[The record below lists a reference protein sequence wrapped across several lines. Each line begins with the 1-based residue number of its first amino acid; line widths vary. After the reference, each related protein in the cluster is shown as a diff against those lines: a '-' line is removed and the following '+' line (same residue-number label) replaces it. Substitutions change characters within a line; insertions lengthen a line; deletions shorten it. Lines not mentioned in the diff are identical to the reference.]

1 MLYSKEDLNNA
12 PTFDP
17 KVIRR
22 DVAQWLA
29 ALQSGLE
36 PGRFAYCRKGSL
48 VPTHG
53 NQALMPTVFAMKI
66 AWQTGVWKQWPAAL
80 RAAAIKRVTDAQRVD
95 GTYVDAWTRRQNRP
109 SWREWAKIAL
119 MRNRLSDVLSH
130 YREWAPKIVR
140 AETRQNISTLLMV
153 EHMPQYAP
161 PVELTGYNDT
171 RRFLEGLDWSDP
183 WGAGSHLSHQAML
196 SAVHQR
202 LETKEVRH
210 GEIVEAICEFLKEI
224 YHDDSGTWYKGD
236 GQDEVIKI
244 NGTMKVF
251 SGLQW
256 ISHPFYDHKNL
267 IDLILGQ
274 PFHSSGCH
282 FTNSLFTLYN
292 ILKTQNGSYRLN
304 EIKERARLASRYL
317 MLHKKEGAGFSF
329 NRSSAQQ
336 YYYTARTSK
345 GFDEADI
352 HGTVMY
358 TWSCAMI
365 IEILKEDYPDEA
377 NIWRAH
383 VP

>member
-1 MLYSKEDLNNA
+1 MLYSERDLNDA

-22 DVAQWLA
+22 DVTEWLT

-36 PGRFAYCRKGSL
+36 PGRFAYCCQGSL

-53 NQALMPTVFAMKI
+53 DQALMPTVFAMKV
-66 AWQTGVWKQWPAAL
+66 AWQTGIWDQWPAAL
-80 RAAAIKRVTDAQRVD
+80 RAAVIKRLTDAQCVD
-95 GTYVDAWTRRQNRP
+95 GTYVDDWTRSQNRP
-109 SWREWAKIAL
+109 SRREWAKIAL
-119 MRNRLSDVLSH
+119 MRSRLSDVLSH

-153 EHMPQYAP
+153 EHMPKYAP
-161 PVELTGYNDT
+161 PVELIGYEDT
-171 RRFLEGLDWSDP
+171 RRFLDSLDWTDP

-196 SAVHQR
+196 SAVHHR
-202 LETKEVRH
+202 METKEVRY
-210 GEIVEAICEFLKEI
+210 EKIVEAICDFLSET
-224 YHDDSGTWYKGD
+224 YHPDSGTWYKGK
-236 GQDEVIKI
+236 GQDDVIKI
-244 NGTMKVF
+244 NGAMKVF

-256 ISHPFYDHKNL
+256 IDHPFFDHKKL
-267 IDLILGQ
+267 VDLILKQ

-292 ILKTQNGSYRLN
+292 ILKLQRSNYRII
-304 EIKERARLASRYL
+304 EIKDRARLASRYL
-317 MLHKKEGAGFSF
+317 MLHKKDGAGFSF
-329 NRSSAQQ
+329 NRNSSQQ
-336 YYYTARTSK
+336 YYYTARTSR

-377 NIWRAH
+377 DIWRAH